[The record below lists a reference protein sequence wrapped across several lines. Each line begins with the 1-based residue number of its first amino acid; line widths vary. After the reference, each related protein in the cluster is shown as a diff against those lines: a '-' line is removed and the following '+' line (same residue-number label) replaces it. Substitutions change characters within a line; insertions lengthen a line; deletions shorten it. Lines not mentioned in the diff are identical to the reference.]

1 MFHPASQYVCICCTY
16 VELLKILKMKASV
29 KIILKKTMLNDG
41 TFPINLRIT
50 INRKS
55 KFYKTPYNVLPKFWN
70 NKANEFTSKFP
81 NYLQC
86 NRILNSI
93 KQDASKILNIMIEEG
108 HNYSLESFDS
118 LFRPEEVKKISF
130 INYFE
135 ERKLQLKESGKISS
149 SSSYRDTISALMRFR
164 PTIIT
169 YDFTKIN
176 YDFLIAFE
184 SHLRAHDCNDGGIG
198 VYMRNIRAIY
208 NSAIKS
214 KIVPSEFY
222 PFKDYIISKL
232 KSSKVKKALSKQDL
246 QLLLDYDISE
256 NKEGA
261 KALYAYLFS
270 FYCRGMNFTD
280 VAELKWEDVDLS
292 SFSYIRNKTQVKLN
306 VKIPN
311 NNYTRTILNYFKI
324 YRPFD
329 TDYIFPI
336 LDKDEK
342 LYTKEE
348 LRDRKKSVLNY
359 YGKLLNII
367 ALQCGIKNKVTFYT
381 ARHTF
386 ATISLKKGINT
397 VMIKQALGHQSIK
410 TTETYLEDFNT
421 KDLDFAFENLI

>member
-1 MFHPASQYVCICCTY
+1 MFHPVSQYISICCTY
-16 VELLKILKMKASV
+16 VELIKILKMKASV
-29 KIILKKTMLNDG
+29 KIILKKTMLSDG
-41 TFPINLRIT
+41 TFPVNLRIT

-70 NKANEFTSKFP
+70 DKANEFTPKFP

-93 KQDASKILNIMIEEG
+93 KQDASKTLDIMLEER
-108 HNYSLESFDS
+108 HNYSLELFDS
-118 LFRPEEVKKISF
+118 LFRPEEVEKLNF
-130 INYFE
+130 IAYFE
-135 ERKLQLKESGKISS
+135 ERKLQLKQSGKISS
-149 SSSYRDTISALMRFR
+149 SSSYRDTISALMRFK
-164 PTIIT
+164 PTITT

-176 YDFLIAFE
+176 YDFLVAFE
-184 SHLRAHDCNDGGIG
+184 SYLRANGCNDGGIG

-214 KIVPSEFY
+214 KIASSESY
-222 PFKDYIISKL
+222 PFKDYVISKL
-232 KSSKVKKALSKQDL
+232 KSSKVKKALNKEDL
-246 QLLLDYDISE
+246 QLLLDYNISK
-256 NKEGA
+256 NKEGT
-261 KALYAYLFS
+261 KALYTYLFS

-280 VAELKWEDVDLS
+280 LAELKWTDVNLS
-292 SFSYIRNKTQVKLN
+292 DFSYVRNKTGIKLN
-306 VKIPN
+306 VKIPD
-311 NNYTRTILNYFKI
+311 NNYMRTILNYFKI
-324 YRPFD
+324 YRPFN

-386 ATISLKKGINT
+386 ATLSLKKGINT

-421 KDLDFAFENLI
+421 KELNFAFENLI